1 MVQHA
6 VHTFDVAL
14 TVHYSVTVA
23 LVSGEHV
30 EVNRPTFHCIVL
42 RLLDLLEEFMHG
54 CKHATLFGRRSQPAI
69 W

>member
-6 VHTFDVAL
+6 VHIFDVAL
-14 TVHYSVTVA
+14 TVHYSVAVA
-23 LVSGEHV
+23 LVSGKHV

-42 RLLDLLEEFMHG
+42 RLLDLLAEFMQG
-54 CKHATLFGRRSQPAI
+54 YKHTTLVGRRSQPAI